1 MWGEMP
7 GGVALLYVHVHM
19 HTCSVMAPTYVYLTT
34 IRLGN
39 EANKSRRCHALVQV
53 VSGGQAVLCG
63 GWIVPSTRIYGN
75 LCFAFS

>member
-19 HTCSVMAPTYVYLTT
+19 HTCSVMAPTHVYLNI

-53 VSGGQAVLCG
+53 VLFSGGG
-63 GWIVPSTRIYGN
+63 RGKNY
-75 LCFAFS
+75 